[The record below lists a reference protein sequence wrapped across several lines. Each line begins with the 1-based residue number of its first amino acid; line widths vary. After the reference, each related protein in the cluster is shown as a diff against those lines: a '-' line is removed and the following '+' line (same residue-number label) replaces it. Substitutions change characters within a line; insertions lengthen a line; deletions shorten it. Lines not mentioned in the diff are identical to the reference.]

1 MKRDFP
7 KKVWELIL
15 KSLSLLYLLVAV
27 WMERKT
33 SRKLYLLPGEVCVL
47 WMDVVVDRL
56 ITWTEAKRSRYHK
69 MDDR

>member
-15 KSLSLLYLLVAV
+15 KSLSLLYLLIAV
-27 WMERKT
+27 WIERKT

>member
-47 WMDVVVDRL
+47 WMDVAVDRL
-56 ITWTEAKRSRYHK
+56 ITWMEAKRSRYHK